1 MDILEKFE
9 AVKIETPV
17 DKIIKQI
24 RDSIIAGQVKPG
36 ERLPSERQL
45 SEKFGVGRTY
55 VRDAIKKLEFF
66 GILKTNPQSGTVV
79 AGIDISAMEGLFT
92 NVIKMGNYDF
102 ASLVET
108 RVLLEVF
115 ATRQAALKRSK
126 DDLKQLEIALDNYRI
141 KVEAGNPGVQEDFNF
156 HLKVAEA
163 SHNQVIKSLMLIII
177 PDIIQTYRRLNIC
190 GDGRFYKSLDEH
202 NAIFECIA
210 SKNADR
216 AEKSMRHHLKDILEF
231 STANK
236 TLN

>member
-9 AVKIETPV
+9 VIKIESPV

-36 ERLPSERQL
+36 ERLPSERLL

-92 NVIKMGNYDF
+92 NVIRMGENDF
-102 ASLVET
+102 ANLVET
-108 RVLLEVF
+108 RFLLETF
-115 ATRQAALKRSK
+115 ATRQAAARRTP
-126 DDLKQLEIALDNYRI
+126 DDLRQLEIALNNFRL
-141 KVEAGNPGVQEDFNF
+141 KVESDNPGVQEDFHF
-156 HLKVAEA
+156 HLKIAEA

-190 GDGRFYKSLDEH
+190 GNGRFYKSLGEH
-202 NAIFECIA
+202 KDIFESIA
-210 SKNADR
+210 AGKPEK
-216 AEKSMRHHLKDILEF
+216 AEQAMKLHLKEICEF
-231 STANK
+231 SLTGK
-236 TLN
+236 SS